1 MCYLEVTSNQNVTS
15 MIKKPI
21 SDPAP
26 CTGNLLAMTDT
37 LDILGGKWKL
47 LILQYLMLRE
57 NQSNT
62 FKKIERDLDGISAKV
77 LSKELKDLE
86 FHQLI
91 NREEQKTKPI
101 TVAYSI
107 TEYGKSTKEIIEILV
122 RWGQTHRA
130 KILSPDKN

>member
-1 MCYLEVTSNQNVTS
+1 

-21 SDPAP
+21 TDPAP

-47 LILQYLMLRE
+47 LILHYLMLRE
-57 NQSNT
+57 DTLNT

-77 LSKELKDLE
+77 LSKELKELE
-86 FHQLI
+86 FHQLVK
-91 NREEQKTKPI
+91 REEQKTKPI

-107 TEYGKSTKEIIEILV
+107 TEYGKSTKEIIDLLV
-122 RWGQTHRA
+122 DWGQKHRV
-130 KILSPDKN
+130 KILNQE

>member
-1 MCYLEVTSNQNVTS
+1 MCYLRVTTNQNVTI

-47 LILQYLMLRE
+47 LILHYLMLRE
-57 NQSNT
+57 DITNT
-62 FKKIERDLDGISAKV
+62 FNKIERDIEGISAKV

-91 NREEQKTKPI
+91 KREEQKTKPI

-107 TEYGKSTKEIIEILV
+107 TDYGKSTKEIIDVLV
-122 RWGQTHRA
+122 QWGQNHRLH
-130 KILSPDKN
+130 ILSQE